1 MEINALLLN
10 FEKQLHIS
18 EHEKTILTGF
28 LHFLVNRCNSQNV
41 IIPYGLLIQ
50 YDEDSSYQTF
60 LSILESVLP
69 QLNTK
74 DKYLLKHAT
83 EKSLSQ
89 ITLKE
94 YFKTPKEI
102 LVLTDCEDDGSLD
115 SIISQFQSTPDIIK
129 IVCAPIAFVPMSIS
143 FTVFWPA
150 IFILKNY
157 TPKKSPATFLIFSNK
172 KVIQPLRIFQMN

>member
-115 SIISQFQSTPDIIK
+115 SIICFFINIPWFSFLLFHFSVTHNLSHSFSKFFMFIAQFIYP
-129 IVCAPIAFVPMSIS
+129 P
-143 FTVFWPA
+143 
-150 IFILKNY
+150 
-157 TPKKSPATFLIFSNK
+157 
-172 KVIQPLRIFQMN
+172 

>member
-115 SIISQFQSTPDIIK
+115 SIISQILAILGHSL
-129 IVCAPIAFVPMSIS
+129 
-143 FTVFWPA
+143 FWPA